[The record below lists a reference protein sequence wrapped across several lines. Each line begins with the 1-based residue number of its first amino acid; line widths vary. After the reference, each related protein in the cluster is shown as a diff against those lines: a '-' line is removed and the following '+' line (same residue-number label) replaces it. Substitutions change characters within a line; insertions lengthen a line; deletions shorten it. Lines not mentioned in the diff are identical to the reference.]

1 MESKVITTGL
11 KLYVGIDVH
20 KHQWSVTIL
29 SSHVHHATFS
39 QSPLPEAL
47 RIYLDAHFPGSAVM
61 CAYEAGKFGYW
72 IQRTLSSYG
81 YECIVLN
88 PADIPTTSHEKQN
101 KTDRIDSRKIANTLR
116 AGLLKGIYIPSL
128 DQEGDRQ
135 LFRYRKRL
143 WGDLCRVKNRIKDK
157 VVFAGIQIPAKYD
170 NPNWSNAF
178 IGWLKGLELPS
189 GNARLTLD
197 LLLDQ
202 YEMLKTHF
210 QKTSTAVRKLQRKAN
225 YKSGAKLL
233 REIPGIGLL
242 TTVELLTEI
251 GDVHRFKSFKEFNSY
266 VGFKPTSHSSG
277 EHDWKGHLTN
287 RHHRGL
293 RSNLVECAWTARKRD
308 PALLVC
314 YEALLKRTTGKRAI
328 IIIARKLLSRIY
340 HVLKRQEHYALGV
353 VS

>member
-1 MESKVITTGL
+1 METRAITTGL
-11 KLYVGIDVH
+11 KLFVGIDVH
-20 KHQWSVTIL
+20 KKQWSVTIL

-39 QSPLPEAL
+39 QSPSPESL
-47 RIYLDAHFPGSAVM
+47 HVYLDEHFREAEVS

-72 IQRTLSSYG
+72 IHRALSNYG
-81 YECIVLN
+81 YECIVIN
-88 PADIPTTSHEKQN
+88 PADIPTTSQEKQN

-116 AGLLKGIYIPSL
+116 AGLLKGIYVPTL
-128 DQEGDRQ
+128 EQEGDRQ

-157 VVFAGIQIPAKYD
+157 VMFSGIQIPSQYD
-170 NPNWSNAF
+170 NPNWSHAF
-178 IGWLKGLELPS
+178 IGWLKGLELGS
-189 GNARLTLD
+189 ESARLTMD

-202 YEMLKTHF
+202 YEMLKKHF
-210 QKTSTAVRKLQRKAN
+210 QQTSSQVRKLQRKAK
-225 YKSGAKLL
+225 YKEDAKLL
-233 REIPGIGLL
+233 REIPGIGPL

-251 GDVHRFKSFKEFNSY
+251 GDVNRFSSFKEFNSY

-277 EHDWKGHLTN
+277 DHDWKGHLTN

-314 YEALLKRTTGKRAI
+314 YEELMKRTTGKRAI
-328 IIIARKLLSRIY
+328 IVIARKLLSRIY
-340 HVLKRQEHYALGV
+340 HVLKTKEHYALGV